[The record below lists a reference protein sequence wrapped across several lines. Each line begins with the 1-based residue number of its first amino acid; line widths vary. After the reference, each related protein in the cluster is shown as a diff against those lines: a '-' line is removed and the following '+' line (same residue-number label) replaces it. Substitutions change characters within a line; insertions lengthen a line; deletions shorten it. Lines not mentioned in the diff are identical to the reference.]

1 VSYKFSSEIRV
12 RLPETDVLGVVYHGC
27 FFTYFDVGRMDYLRN
42 LGLLEEFRTG
52 ESLNL
57 IVHTAADFR
66 SPARFDEVLLVYT
79 RIRTIG
85 ESSVTF
91 DFRVD
96 LKADRRLVAEG
107 DSVHSF
113 IDSKTW
119 KPHRVPD
126 QFRKTVQK
134 FEGAGLKFNKK
145 QDSRSKK

>member
-1 VSYKFSSEIRV
+1 MSYKFCSEIRV

-27 FFTYFDVGRMDYLRN
+27 FFTYFDVARMDYLRN

-66 SPARFDEVLLVYT
+66 SPARFDDVILVHA
-79 RIRTIG
+79 RVQKIG

-91 DFRVD
+91 QFRVD
-96 LKADRRLVAEG
+96 MKSDGRLVAEG

-119 KPHRVPD
+119 KPHRVPE

-134 FEGAGLKFNKK
+134 FEGGGLKMGRKK
-145 QDSRSKK
+145 TKE